1 MGVETSLRLPPPP
14 PPPPRHPTW
23 FFCFC
28 TPIFPRMQNN
38 SAAENWLSYSLT
50 CSPCCSVSFSLIN
63 VGRSDKVPQKRK
75 KENVSTGV
83 RTCVVSLI
91 RCCLSIKQ
99 LLIEPRQR
107 SNRLGAL
114 PFLIMQVLIN
124 QVTSREDCGP
134 QTIKKEAWMFFLR
147 ADLCQPALFTFKAN

>member
-1 MGVETSLRLPPPP
+1 M
-14 PPPPRHPTW
+14 
-23 FFCFC
+23 
-28 TPIFPRMQNN
+28 
-38 SAAENWLSYSLT
+38 
-50 CSPCCSVSFSLIN
+50 SFSLIN
-63 VGRSDKVPQKRK
+63 VGRSDKVPQKRN

-91 RCCLSIKQ
+91 RYCSSIKQ

-124 QVTSREDCGP
+124 QVTSREDGGP
-134 QTIKKEAWMFFLR
+134 QTIKKRSL
-147 ADLCQPALFTFKAN
+147 DVLFEG